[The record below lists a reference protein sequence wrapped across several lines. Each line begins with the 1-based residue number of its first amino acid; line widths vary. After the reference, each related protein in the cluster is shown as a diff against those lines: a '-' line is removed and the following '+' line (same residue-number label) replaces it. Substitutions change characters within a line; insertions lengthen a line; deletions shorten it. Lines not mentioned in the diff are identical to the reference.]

1 MPKQLWVRQEPTNPH
16 VRHFLVPMPSTT
28 QFVRGKEVPLKPD
41 IRLQSTVTP
50 ILMNSDVVDAHAKRG
65 QLTVFVRDPANWDDV
80 EPKVI
85 DKIYEALGI
94 SDKGHGKLAIKRL

>member
-1 MPKQLWVRQEPTNPH
+1 MPKELLVRQEPTNPH

-28 QFVRGKEVPLKPD
+28 HLVRGKEVSLKPD

-65 QLTVFVRDPANWDDV
+65 QLTVFVRDPASWDNV

-94 SDKGHGKLAIKRL
+94 NDKEHTKLTIKRL